1 MIMLNDWGR
10 EWRWE
15 AEKKSETEKD
25 TDYRNEIH
33 VIKIY
38 PGTSSQIKNF

>member
-1 MIMLNDWGR
+1 MTGGGNGDGKQR
-10 EWRWE
+10 KRVR
-15 AEKKSETEKD
+15 EKD

>member
-1 MIMLNDWGR
+1 MLNDWGR

-15 AEKKSETEKD
+15 AEKKTETEKD

-38 PGTSSQIKNF
+38 LGTSSQIKNF